1 MQTTNHI
8 LMIRPVDFKFNEQ
21 TAANNKFQVA
31 SETQDVQLQALK
43 EFDGFVK
50 LLRQNDVDVTV
61 VDDTLQP
68 ETPDSIFPNNWVSF
82 HEDGSVYLYP
92 MFSENRRLERRKEIL
107 EGLKTRFELNH
118 VSDLSFYEMQYAFL
132 EGTGSMVLDRT
143 NKIAYACLSVRTDE
157 EVLNNFCM
165 LSGYEP
171 VVFQAVD
178 SDNFPIYHTNVMMC
192 IGDRFA
198 VVCLDSIRDAEERL
212 QVSISLKGS
221 GKEII
226 EISLEQ
232 MNKFAGNML
241 QVSNTAG
248 ESLLVMSEQ
257 AYLSLNPEQIETLK
271 RYSRIIYAP
280 LYTIEKNGGGKA
292 LPTPFWQIPSGLT
305 KMRRS
310 HAAQNHRHIDVRAP
324 GDMLACR
331 CTPVKQDGQQ
341 ILSVDALHI
350 LNELLENLFHCVAS
364 GDWTHRKVPATRP
377 CGRSRMDASEEP

>member
-31 SETQDVQLQALK
+31 SETQDVQAQALK
-43 EFDGFVK
+43 EFDDFVEQ
-50 LLRQNDVDVTV
+50 LRQNDVDVTV
-61 VDDTLQP
+61 IDDTFQP

-118 VSDLSFYEMQYAFL
+118 LSDLSFYEMQYAFL

-165 LSGYEP
+165 LTGYDP
-171 VVFQAVD
+171 VIFQAVD

-212 QVSISLKGS
+212 KVSISLKGS

-241 QVSNTAG
+241 QVSNTTG

-257 AYLSLNPEQIETLK
+257 AYLSLNPEQVGALE

-280 LYTIEKNGGGKA
+280 LYTIEKNGGGSA
-292 LPTPFWQIPSGLT
+292 
-305 KMRRS
+305 RC
-310 HAAQNHRHIDVRAP
+310 
-324 GDMLACR
+324 MLAEIHL
-331 CTPVKQDGQQ
+331 PSK
-341 ILSVDALHI
+341 
-350 LNELLENLFHCVAS
+350 F
-364 GDWTHRKVPATRP
+364 
-377 CGRSRMDASEEP
+377 

>member
-1 MQTTNHI
+1 
-8 LMIRPVDFKFNEQ
+8 MIRPVDFKFNEQ

-31 SETQDVQLQALK
+31 STERNVQAQALK
-43 EFDGFVK
+43 EFDAFVE
-50 LLRQNDVDVTV
+50 LLRKNDVDVTV

-107 EGLKTRFELNH
+107 DGLKDRFEVNH
-118 VSDLSFYEMQYAFL
+118 ISDLSFYEHQYAFL

-165 LSGYEP
+165 LTGYEP
-171 VVFQAVD
+171 VAFQAVD

-198 VVCLDSIRDAEERL
+198 VICLDSIRNPDERL

-221 GKEII
+221 GKEVI

-232 MNKFAGNML
+232 MNQFAGNML
-241 QVSNTAG
+241 QLSNTAS

-257 AYLSLNPEQIETLK
+257 AYLSLNPEQVAALEQ
-271 RYSRIIYAP
+271 YSRIIYAP
-280 LYTIEKNGGGKA
+280 LYTIEKNGGGSA
-292 LPTPFWQIPSGLT
+292 
-305 KMRRS
+305 RC
-310 HAAQNHRHIDVRAP
+310 
-324 GDMLACR
+324 MLAEIHL
-331 CTPVKQDGQQ
+331 PEK
-341 ILSVDALHI
+341 
-350 LNELLENLFHCVAS
+350 
-364 GDWTHRKVPATRP
+364 
-377 CGRSRMDASEEP
+377 

>member
-1 MQTTNHI
+1 MTNRERKMQTTSHI

-31 SETQDVQLQALK
+31 SETQDVQEQALK
-43 EFDGFVK
+43 EFDGFVE

-107 EGLKTRFELNH
+107 EDLKTRFELKH
-118 VSDLSFYEMQYAFL
+118 LSDLSFYEMQYAFL

-171 VVFQAVD
+171 VIFQAVD

-198 VVCLDSIRDAEERL
+198 VVCLDSIRNADERI
-212 QVSISLKGS
+212 QVNISLKGS
-221 GKEII
+221 DKEII
-226 EISLEQ
+226 EISLAQ

-241 QVSNTAG
+241 QVSNAAG

-257 AYLSLNPEQIETLK
+257 AYLSLNPEQVKTLEQ
-271 RYSRIIYAP
+271 YSRIIYAP
-280 LYTIEKNGGGKA
+280 LYTIEKNGGGSA
-292 LPTPFWQIPSGLT
+292 
-305 KMRRS
+305 RC
-310 HAAQNHRHIDVRAP
+310 
-324 GDMLACR
+324 MLAEIHL
-331 CTPVKQDGQQ
+331 PVK
-341 ILSVDALHI
+341 
-350 LNELLENLFHCVAS
+350 
-364 GDWTHRKVPATRP
+364 
-377 CGRSRMDASEEP
+377 

>member
-1 MQTTNHI
+1 MQTTSHI
-8 LMIRPVDFKFNEQ
+8 LMIRPVDFKYNEQ

-31 SETQDVQLQALK
+31 SETQDVQAQALK
-43 EFDGFVK
+43 EFDGFVE
-50 LLRQNDVDVTV
+50 LLRQNEVDVTV
-61 VDDTLQP
+61 VDDSLQP

-107 EGLKTRFELNH
+107 EDLKKRFEVNH
-118 VSDLSFYEMQYAFL
+118 ISDLSFYEMQHAFL

-143 NKIAYACLSVRTDE
+143 HKIAYACLSVRTDE

-165 LSGYEP
+165 LTGYES

-198 VVCLDSIRDAEERL
+198 VICLDSIRNAEERL
-212 QVSISLKGS
+212 QVGISLKGS

-226 EISLEQ
+226 EISLAQ

-241 QVSNTAG
+241 QVSNTSG

-257 AYLSLNPEQIETLK
+257 AYLSLDPEQVKALEQ
-271 RYSRIIYAP
+271 YSRIIYAP
-280 LYTIEKNGGGKA
+280 LYTIEKNGGGSA
-292 LPTPFWQIPSGLT
+292 
-305 KMRRS
+305 RC
-310 HAAQNHRHIDVRAP
+310 
-324 GDMLACR
+324 MLAEIHL
-331 CTPVKQDGQQ
+331 P
-341 ILSVDALHI
+341 
-350 LNELLENLFHCVAS
+350 
-364 GDWTHRKVPATRP
+364 RK
-377 CGRSRMDASEEP
+377 

>member
-1 MQTTNHI
+1 
-8 LMIRPVDFKFNEQ
+8 MIRPVDFKFNEQ

-31 SETQDVQLQALK
+31 SEMQDVQAQALI
-43 EFDGFVK
+43 EFDGFVE

-61 VDDTLQP
+61 IDDTLQP

-107 EGLKTRFELNH
+107 ESLKTRFELNH
-118 VSDLSFYEMQYAFL
+118 ISDLSFYEMQYAFL

-143 NKIAYACLSVRTDE
+143 NKMAYACLSVRTDE

-171 VVFQAVD
+171 VIFQAVD

-212 QVSISLKGS
+212 RVSISLKGS
-221 GKEII
+221 SKEII

-257 AYLSLNPEQIETLK
+257 AYLSLNPKQIETLE

-280 LYTIEKNGGGKA
+280 LYTIEKNGGGSA
-292 LPTPFWQIPSGLT
+292 
-305 KMRRS
+305 RC
-310 HAAQNHRHIDVRAP
+310 
-324 GDMLACR
+324 MLAEIHL
-331 CTPVKQDGQQ
+331 PGK
-341 ILSVDALHI
+341 S
-350 LNELLENLFHCVAS
+350 
-364 GDWTHRKVPATRP
+364 
-377 CGRSRMDASEEP
+377 

>member
-21 TAANNKFQVA
+21 TAGNNMFQIA
-31 SETQDVQLQALK
+31 SSDSDVQTQALK
-43 EFDGFVK
+43 EFDGFVD
-50 LLRQNDVDVTV
+50 LLRKNDVDVTV

-92 MFSENRRLERRKEIL
+92 MFSENRRLERRRDIL
-107 EGLKTRFELNH
+107 DGLKENFEVNH
-118 VSDLSFYEMQYAFL
+118 ISDLSFYEQQYAFL

-165 LSGYEP
+165 LTGYQP
-171 VVFQAVD
+171 VPFQAVD
-178 SDNFPIYHTNVMMC
+178 GSNFPIYHTNVMMC

-198 VVCLDSIRDAEERL
+198 VICLDSIRNAEEKL
-212 QVSISLKGS
+212 NVSISLKSS

-241 QVSNTAG
+241 QVANAAG

-257 AYLSLNPEQIETLK
+257 AYLSLNAEQITALEQ
-271 RYSRIIYAP
+271 YSYIIYAP
-280 LYTIEKNGGGKA
+280 LYIIEKNGGGSA
-292 LPTPFWQIPSGLT
+292 
-305 KMRRS
+305 RC
-310 HAAQNHRHIDVRAP
+310 
-324 GDMLACR
+324 MLAEIHL
-331 CTPVKQDGQQ
+331 PSK
-341 ILSVDALHI
+341 L
-350 LNELLENLFHCVAS
+350 
-364 GDWTHRKVPATRP
+364 
-377 CGRSRMDASEEP
+377 